1 MAMSVVLSVL
11 LAVEES
17 EESSGGVFGLIWFAG
32 SGWGLWHLNKRRK
45 REGFTD
51 WLGAVVV
58 AFTVWWFFLLQVLV
72 SAWLERRRNR
82 RMTAARSGSD
92 HGSSQETAVRPH
104 IPAGLRYEVLER
116 DGGVCV
122 VDGEGPPEQTLHID
136 HIVPL
141 SRGGTTTLDN
151 LQTLCSRCNQGKGN
165 RYNTDWRH

>member
-1 MAMSVVLSVL
+1 MSVVLSVL

-72 SAWLERRRNR
+72 STWLERRRNR
-82 RMTAARSGSD
+82 RMTAERSGSD
-92 HGSSQETAVRPH
+92 HDSSRH
-104 IPAGLRYEVLER
+104 IPAGLRYQVLER

-122 VDGEGPPEQTLHID
+122 LDGEGPPEFTLHMD

-151 LQTLCSRCNQGKGN
+151 LQTLCSRCNLGKGN
-165 RYNTDWRH
+165 RDDTDWRH